1 MPGAFTANALR
12 REAVDRTLL
21 NGVGSVRGRV
31 DAGHFSNPGMGV
43 QPSEQPMINFA
54 AHQARAGTTG
64 AREDFEQML
73 GLLVRAT
80 SGEANLVFANP
91 GDWGIDVVVGNLL
104 GRVTVWQAKY
114 FAGGVA
120 RRQQRQISASFDS
133 ARKAA
138 AEHAY
143 TLERWVLCI
152 PASMDGLTLQWWHG
166 WKAGQEQDTGV
177 RIELWDETRLRE
189 LLLRPEAADVRR
201 HYYNPY
207 RSDGQGD
214 TRPAITFPYR
224 GLSAFGEQDAG
235 LFFGR
240 DTATAEVLEGMSA
253 RLEGAGLIVV
263 SGVSGA
269 GKSSLLRAGV
279 LPRLRESGLSGAAQA
294 ASWPCVVFTPGRH
307 PLEELA
313 VRIAPLAGTDASVV
327 RERLVADPAGFAL
340 TARQAAL
347 AAASGASDG
356 AGQRRVLLV
365 IDQCEQLYTSCEG
378 AAEREAFVTA
388 LHAAATGDHLGEGPA
403 ALVVLVVRADFEAR
417 LADYSQLITAVQE
430 RYLLTA
436 MTERQLRLA
445 ITQPAAAAGSRVED
459 DLVQALLEEV
469 RTSAAGPSPAGAAG
483 AGVLPLLS
491 HALDQAWRTRT
502 GHALTLGDY
511 ERIGGIEGA
520 VAASAQGAYQRLS
533 PAQQEVARQVFTRL
547 TATSSDGTDTAVRVA
562 RPDLMAGKD
571 AAGIRDVAAVLEE
584 FAAARLLV
592 LHADAVEISHEALLT
607 AWPLLRDDWLA
618 EAHADR
624 VVRTRLHATA
634 EEWILGR
641 HDPSYLYTGSLLDVA
656 AAAAARIE
664 ADPRHTPL
672 GRAERDFLGASQKAG
687 HRRLRRRQGVT
698 TILLAL
704 LACLAVVAVMAF
716 SVSQT
721 AAQRLDVAISD
732 QLSSDSQ
739 IIANDNATTSRQDAL
754 AAWAIEPSS
763 AQARY
768 AVLKAAANPQ
778 IATIPDGN
786 GGIGQVAFS
795 PDGKILA
802 AIDGHG
808 TADLFSVATLTRI
821 GTIPDVSAMTFS
833 PDSKLLAVTG
843 GNDVVHLWNVAT
855 RTQIGTFGTPL
866 NETDFP
872 PAAAVFSPDGHL
884 LAVSVGGVL
893 EVWSIPARREVQTLG
908 RPSSSYQNVPIAFLP
923 GRRMLLSYGG
933 FLWRWDVAT
942 GQLTSIRALSTGQ
955 SPVPY
960 SPAGNT
966 LVAQDENSYG
976 GATGDFA
983 LWDAATGRDFGLL
996 PVHDENLDIE
1006 IFAFSPDGTEL
1017 ATSDTSAG
1025 TVRLWAVATRTQIG
1039 ATISTNAGGV
1049 GGLAFSP
1056 DGQILATGD
1065 ADGTIRLWDMAT
1077 DPQILRDPHGTALV
1091 TGAAF
1096 ERDGMVLVTADDDGV
1111 IRVWDTTTGNQT
1123 TADPAI
1129 DTDLGSE
1136 DPDMAAINQLLL
1148 SPDGK
1153 TMAFAYN
1160 GTVQLWAVG
1169 ARGQRDTLIGSHTF
1183 VHYINSIAFSPDS
1196 KTLAIGDD
1204 HGHIWLWDV
1213 ASDRQ
1218 IGTPLTLSQRQINA
1232 LAFSQNGKLLVNGEN
1247 SYQIHLWD
1255 ITTHRLIGS
1264 FTGTVFDYLAVAL
1277 SPDGTTLAAV
1287 DGNDEVELWDV
1298 STHKHIGSPLP
1309 VGVSSSTELA
1319 FSPDGKTLAV
1329 LGGGTVRLWDVATGQ
1344 QIGAALS
1351 GGGGI
1356 SAVSFSPDGTT
1367 LVTGDTDGAVQLWNV
1382 SYLADPLALICSQI
1396 GGTLTPSE
1404 WASDVPPGPTYRNV
1418 CP

>member
-1 MPGAFTANALR
+1 
-12 REAVDRTLL
+12 
-21 NGVGSVRGRV
+21 
-31 DAGHFSNPGMGV
+31 
-43 QPSEQPMINFA
+43 MINFA
-54 AHQARAGTTG
+54 AHQARAGITG

-152 PASMDGLTLQWWHG
+152 PASMDGPTLQWWHG
-166 WKAGQEQDTGV
+166 WKAAHEQDTGV

-207 RSDGQGD
+207 RSDGQAD
-214 TRPAITFPYR
+214 TAQAIVFPYR
-224 GLSAFGEQDAG
+224 GLSAFAEHDAG

-240 DTATAEVLEGMSA
+240 DTATAEVLEVMSA

-294 ASWPCVVFTPGRH
+294 AAWPCVVFTPGRH

-327 RERLVADPAGFAL
+327 RERLVAHPAGFAL

-356 AGQRRVLLV
+356 AGQWRVLLV
-365 IDQCEQLYTSCEG
+365 IDQCEQLYTSCER
-378 AAEREAFVTA
+378 AAEREAFITA
-388 LHAAATGDHLGEGPA
+388 LYAAATGDDVGERPA
-403 ALVVLVVRADFEAR
+403 VLVVLVVRADFEAR
-417 LADYSQLITAVQE
+417 LADSPQLITAVQD

-459 DLVQALLEEV
+459 DLVQVLLEEV
-469 RTSAAGPSPAGAAG
+469 RTRAAGPSPAGAAG

-502 GHALTLGDY
+502 GHALTLSDY

-520 VAASAQGAYQRLS
+520 VAASAQRAYQLLT

-547 TATSSDGTDTAVRVA
+547 IATSSDGTDTAVRVA

-584 FAAARLLV
+584 FTAARLLV
-592 LHADAVEISHEALLT
+592 LDADAAEISHEALLT

-618 EAHADR
+618 EARADR

-656 AAAAARIE
+656 TAAAARIE

-687 HRRLRRRQGVT
+687 RRRLRRRQGVT

-716 SVSQT
+716 SASQT
-721 AAQRLDVAISD
+721 AAQRLDVAVSD

-739 IIANDNATTSRQDAL
+739 IIATDNATTSRQDAL

-768 AVLKAAANPQ
+768 AMLTAAASPQ

-786 GGIGQVAFS
+786 GGMGGMAFS

-802 AIDGHG
+802 VIDGND
-808 TADLFSVATLTRI
+808 TADLFDVATLTRI
-821 GTIPDVSAMTFS
+821 GTIPDVSAMAFS
-833 PDSKLLAVTG
+833 PDSKLLAATG
-843 GNDVVHLWNVAT
+843 SNDVVHLWDVAT
-855 RTQIGTFGTPL
+855 RTRIATFGAAQ
-866 NETDFP
+866 NATDYP
-872 PAAAVFSPDGHL
+872 PAAAVFSSDGNT
-884 LAVSVGGVL
+884 LAVGVGGAL
-893 EVWSIPARREVQTLG
+893 EVWSVSARREVRTLG
-908 RPSSSYQNVPIAFLP
+908 KQSSPYQDLPVAFLP
-923 GRRMLLSYGG
+923 GGRILLSYAD
-933 FLWRWDVAT
+933 FPWLWDVAT
-942 GQLTSIRALSTGQ
+942 GKLTSIRTAGQ
-955 SPVPY
+955 SVAAF

-966 LVAQDENSYG
+966 LLTEGENAFGEVSEV
-976 GATGDFA
+976 FR
-983 LWDAATGRDFGLL
+983 LWDAATGRDLGAL
-996 PVHDENLDIE
+996 PLSDSTDIE

-1017 ATSDTSAG
+1017 ASGDNSDG
-1025 TVRLWAVATRTQIG
+1025 TVRLWDVDTRKQIG
-1039 ATISTNAGGV
+1039 TTINTNAGGV
-1049 GGLAFSP
+1049 DGLAFSP
-1056 DGQILATGD
+1056 DGQTLATSD
-1065 ADGTIRLWDMAT
+1065 ADGTIRLWDVAT
-1077 DPQILRDPHGTALV
+1077 DPRILRNPHGTALV
-1091 TGAAF
+1091 ARAVF
-1096 ERDGMVLVTADDDGV
+1096 ERDGTVLVTADADGV

-1123 TADPAI
+1123 SADPAI
-1129 DTDLGSE
+1129 DTDLASE
-1136 DPDMAAINQLLL
+1136 DPDMAIINQLVL

-1160 GTVQLWAVG
+1160 GTVQLWAAG

-1183 VHYINSIAFSPDS
+1183 AHYIDSIAFSPDS

-1204 HGHIWLWDV
+1204 HGHIWLWNV

-1247 SYQIHLWD
+1247 SYQVHLWD
-1255 ITTHRLIGS
+1255 LTTHRLIGS
-1264 FTGTVFDYLAVAL
+1264 FTGTVFDYLSVAL

-1287 DGNDEVELWDV
+1287 DGNNEVELWNV
-1298 STHKHIGSPLP
+1298 TTHKHIGSPLP
-1309 VGVSSSTELA
+1309 VGASYFTELA
-1319 FSPDGKTLAV
+1319 FSPDSKTLAV
-1329 LGGGTVRLWDVATGQ
+1329 LGGGTVRLWDVTSGQ

-1356 SAVSFSPDGTT
+1356 STVSFSPDGRT

-1396 GGTLTPSE
+1396 GGSLTPAQ
-1404 WASDVPPGPTYRNV
+1404 WASDVPPGPAYRNV